1 MNKPAILIVPVFL
14 LFSCTRT
21 GENNSKEK
29 ALRKEV
35 MEFATGYVKDIL
47 GDVKETVSQ
56 NGTITITEIKNQFV
70 STEDNTLKY
79 IINPAKIYTGL
90 IDDDDREDAIIT
102 LNSFK
107 GQYEASPEN
116 LILLNTGYNL
126 VLGRVVESNM
136 KILGI
141 KDRLITAEVSSRS
154 RNSPLRDCN
163 ECKEVVRYRFKQ
175 GNLIEYENDG
185 K

>member
-1 MNKPAILIVPVFL
+1 MNKSAILIVPVFL
-14 LFSCTRT
+14 LFSCNRN
-21 GENNSKEK
+21 GENISKEK

-35 MEFATGYVKDIL
+35 MEFASGYVKDKL
-47 GDVKETVSQ
+47 GEVKETVSQ
-56 NGTITITEIKNQFV
+56 NGTITINENKNQFV
-70 STEDNTLKY
+70 STEDNTVKY

-90 IDDDDREDAIIT
+90 IDDDDMEDAIIT

-107 GQYEASPEN
+107 GQYEEDPES
-116 LILLNTGYNL
+116 LILLNTGDKL

-136 KILGI
+136 TILGI
-141 KDRLITAEVSSRS
+141 KDRLITAEVSTRS

-175 GNLIEYENDG
+175 GDLIESED
-185 K
+185 KK